1 MGRIKKSVSLA
12 IFNEDGAVLL
22 VKRPADDED
31 LPNAWGLPA
40 ASLGEGESWIEAAK
54 RAGHEKLGVELEVE
68 GELNAGSL
76 ERATYQL
83 DMKLFRARI
92 MSGKPTLAHS
102 HSPIAQL
109 PCSHTQYQEW
119 KWGTEKELEPAANA
133 GSLCCRL
140 FLDYKHV
147 H

>member
-1 MGRIKKSVSLA
+1 MGPLKRSVSLA
-12 IFNEDGAVLL
+12 VFNAEGEVLL

-31 LPNAWGLPA
+31 LPDAWGLPA
-40 ASLGEGESWIEAAK
+40 ASLRDGESWIAAAE

-68 GELNAGSL
+68 GELQSGSL

-83 DMKLFRARI
+83 SMKLLRARI
-92 MSGKPTLAHS
+92 LNGKPAV
-102 HSPIAQL
+102 PQPQAGV
-109 PCSHTQYQEW
+109 TQYQEW
-119 KWGTEKELEPAANA
+119 KWGSGRELQTAAQA

-147 H
+147 D